1 MMGKGQDFALQSFA
15 QVHETLPNW
24 KLRLVGGDMGLKKNR
39 DYMAKLKRE
48 AKRLN
53 IERKIEWIAF
63 TEDVELEYKQADIVL
78 NFSESESFSITCLEA
93 LYFGRPLIATDCG
106 GPAEIIDDDETG
118 LLVPNRKVD
127 AMAKA
132 MLQLAL
138 DKKKRERMGA
148 KARDVVKEKFSV
160 EKTSFRLKEI
170 YEQVLKQK

>member
-1 MMGKGQDFALQSFA
+1 MKPF
-15 QVHETLPNW
+15 
-24 KLRLVGGDMGLKKNR
+24 
-39 DYMAKLKRE
+39 
-48 AKRLN
+48 
-53 IERKIEWIAF
+53 I
-63 TEDVELEYKQADIVL
+63 LEGHSL
-78 NFSESESFSITCLEA
+78 
-93 LYFGRPLIATDCG
+93 
-106 GPAEIIDDDETG
+106 AEIIDDDETG

>member
-39 DYMAKLKRE
+39 DYIAKLKRE

-53 IERKIEWIAF
+53 MERKIEWIAF

-93 LYFGRPLIATDCG
+93 LYFGRPLIG
-106 GPAEIIDDDETG
+106 
-118 LLVPNRKVD
+118 
-127 AMAKA
+127 
-132 MLQLAL
+132 
-138 DKKKRERMGA
+138 
-148 KARDVVKEKFSV
+148 RD
-160 EKTSFRLKEI
+160 
-170 YEQVLKQK
+170 Y